1 MSPSPELHESVC
13 EDERQ
18 IVARHVVRLA
28 GDDEEAGQGA
38 GLEVQGEV
46 EVTVGVLE
54 GGEGEVG
61 VAGERGSSSEEE
73 RLLTPV
79 PRQAQRTEAPL
90 LSGLEDPA
98 HPGSA
103 RQAAVGVHPVDVVGE
118 GGVRS
123 CLGLQVRYFHFSQRV
138 ARPDHASGP
147 PLGVCEGELDVLGL
161 EQLRPVPLVRV
172 GARRVVNVPGRQS
185 QLGQLLL
192 TEPLPPGL
200 LGRLDVHLDLD
211 GYSGLGL
218 LLLRLGTV
226 ES

>member
-28 GDDEEAGQGA
+28 GDDQEAGQGP
-38 GLEVQGEV
+38 GLEVQGQV

-54 GGEGEVG
+54 GGQGEVG
-61 VAGERGSSSEEE
+61 VAGERRSASEEE
-73 RLLTPV
+73 RLLTPL
-79 PRQAQRTEAPL
+79 PSEAQRTEASL
-90 LSGLEDPA
+90 LSGLQDPA
-98 HPGSA
+98 DPGPA

-118 GGVRS
+118 GRVRS
-123 CLGLQVRYFHFSQRV
+123 GLGLQVRYFHFSQRV
-138 ARPDHASGP
+138 AGPDHAPGP
-147 PLGVCEGELDVLGL
+147 PLGVGEGELDVLGL
-161 EQLRPVPLVRV
+161 EELRSVPLVR
-172 GARRVVNVPGRQS
+172 GGPRRVVNVPGRQS

-211 GYSGLGL
+211 GYSRLGL
-218 LLLRLGTV
+218 LVLRLGTV